1 MGKEGDVDQNI
12 SGNNNIQV
20 NSGNDSTITIKNIQ
34 GIDPQTHAKALAKIE
49 QLEGKIKQL
58 EMQATSREISEQIV
72 KTSSQLE
79 GMVDVTYPYPILL
92 ILAKSCMDTGNFDKA
107 EIYFNE
113 VVRVGQESSDLFV
126 EGWGYNG
133 LGIVAEARG
142 LFELARG
149 YYRKVKSDDK
159 ELQAAVA
166 SQLGV
171 VEYRTGNRDVGVELF
186 HKALGLFKEVEDL
199 GGQANVFNSL
209 GNAANDSSDFEHA
222 LKYFFESIEIKSSLN
237 DRMGLLNSKMNVA
250 IVYRK
255 MNLREEALSI
265 YAEILTEAAYHDW
278 KPLKAETF
286 NSIAN
291 IFLDFGDYKKAE
303 YNYGEAMKLHIE
315 IGNQIGVG
323 LCKLNLGSLATN
335 QDDFEE
341 AMRLLLECK
350 NIFEEHKSEYLEMT
364 VQAMNHVAERM
375 AEGI

>member
-1 MGKEGDVDQNI
+1 MSKEGDVNQNI
-12 SGNNNIQV
+12 SGDNNIQI
-20 NSGNDSTITIKNIQ
+20 NSGADSVITINNIE
-34 GIDPQTHAKALAKIE
+34 GIDPQIHSEALAKIKRLEEEIE
-49 QLEGKIKQL
+49 QLKSQN
-58 EMQATSREISEQIV
+58 ASRELSEQV
-72 KTSSQLE
+72 VETSSQLE
-79 GMVDVTYPYPILL
+79 DMVDVIYPYKVLL
-92 ILAKSCMDTGNFDKA
+92 ILAKSCLNTGNYDKA

-113 VVRVGQESSDLFV
+113 VVRIGQESSDLLV
-126 EGWGYNG
+126 EGWGHNG

-142 LFELARG
+142 LFDLARG
-149 YYRKVKSDDK
+149 HYRRVQSDNK

-171 VEYRTGNRDVGVELF
+171 VEYRTGNRKISVELF
-186 HKALGLFKEVEDL
+186 HKALGLFKEVENL
-199 GGQANVFNSL
+199 IGQANILNSL
-209 GNAANDSSDFEHA
+209 GNVAKDSSDFELA
-222 LKYFFESIEIKSSLN
+222 LKYFSRSLDIKSILN
-237 DRMGLLNSKMNVA
+237 DRMGVLNSKKNIA

-265 YAEILTEAAYHDW
+265 YAEILTDAAYHDL
-278 KPLKAETF
+278 KPLKAETY

-323 LCKLNLGSLATN
+323 LCKFNLSSLATN

-350 NIFEEHKSEYLEMT
+350 KIFEEHKSEYLEMT
-364 VQAMNHVAERM
+364 IVAMNHIAKRM
-375 AEGI
+375 AEEI

>member
-265 YAEILTEAAYHDW
+265 YAEILTEAAYHNL

>member
-12 SGNNNIQV
+12 SGDYNIQI
-20 NSGNDSTITIKNIQ
+20 NSGNDSVITINKTE
-34 GIDPQTHAKALAKIE
+34 GVDPQIYAEALARIKRLEEEIE
-49 QLEGKIKQL
+49 QLNSPT
-58 EMQATSREISEQIV
+58 ASREISEQIIE
-72 KTSSQLE
+72 TSSQLE
-79 GMVDVTYPYPILL
+79 NMVDVIYPYPVLL
-92 ILAKSCMDTGNFDKA
+92 ILAKSCMDTGNYEKA

-113 VVRVGQESSDLFV
+113 VVRVGQELSNLLV

-149 YYRKVKSDDK
+149 HYRKVQSSDK

-171 VEYRTGNRDVGVELF
+171 VEYRTANREIGVELF
-186 HKALGLFKEVEDL
+186 HKALGLFKEVGGL
-199 GGQANVFNSL
+199 RGQANVLNSL
-209 GNAANDSSDFEHA
+209 GNAAKDSSDFDLA
-222 LKYFFESIEIKSSLN
+222 LNYFFESIDIKSSLN
-237 DRMGLLNSKMNVA
+237 DQMGLLNSKKNVA

-265 YAEILTEAAYHDW
+265 YAEILTEAAYHDL
-278 KPLKAETF
+278 KPLKAETY

-291 IFLDFGDYKKAE
+291 IFLDLDDYKKAE

-315 IGNQIGVG
+315 IGNQIGIG
-323 LCKLNLGSLATN
+323 LCKFNLGSLATN

-364 VQAMNHVAERM
+364 EQAMNHVAERM

>member
-186 HKALGLFKEVEDL
+186 HKALGLFKEVENL

-209 GNAANDSSDFEHA
+209 GNAAKDSSDYEHA

-237 DRMGLLNSKMNVA
+237 DRMGLLNSKKNVA

-265 YAEILTEAAYHDW
+265 YAEILTKAAYHNL

-323 LCKLNLGSLATN
+323 LCKLNLASLATN
-335 QDDFEE
+335 REDFEE

-350 NIFEEHKSEYLEMT
+350 KIFEEHKSEYLERT
-364 VQAMNHVAERM
+364 VQAMNHVAGRM